1 MSAHSDDGQGLPVVL
16 LHGFANDRRLWRE
29 QVAALA
35 GRYRIVAMDLIGH
48 GNGTSADGRAVTM
61 DAYADDVAATMGR
74 LGIER
79 AVVGG
84 ISLGGYVAMA
94 LALRHPGRVLG
105 TVLANTRAIG
115 DTQAQ
120 KDNRDKLAAAIGARG
135 AQAVVDAF
143 VDKPLRPDAPEAL
156 KAEIRAMNL
165 RQPPAGLV
173 SATLGMR
180 DRPDRTP
187 ELARISQP
195 SLVITGSADV
205 FIPPSESEP
214 IHRGIP
220 GSAYANLDG
229 GGHLSC
235 IDSPS
240 QFNAA
245 LEAFLAPLARKH
257 SP

>member
-1 MSAHSDDGQGLPVVL
+1 MLM
-16 LHGFANDRRLWRE
+16 HGFANDRLLWRE
-29 QVAALA
+29 QIAALA
-35 GRYRIVAMDLIGH
+35 GRYRIVAVDLIGH

-61 DAYADDVAATMGR
+61 DEYADDVAATMTR

-84 ISLGGYVAMA
+84 ISLGGYVAMS
-94 LALRHPGRVLG
+94 LALRHAGRVLG

-115 DTQAQ
+115 DTPVQ
-120 KDNRDKLAAAIGARG
+120 KENRDKLAAAIGERG
-135 AQAVVDAF
+135 AQAVVEAF

-165 RQPPAGLV
+165 RQPPAGLIA
-173 SATLGMR
+173 ATLGMR
-180 DRPDRTP
+180 DRPDRTA
-187 ELARISQP
+187 ELARIRQP
-195 SLVITGSADV
+195 SLVITGTADV

-214 IHRGIP
+214 IHRGIA
-220 GSAYANLDG
+220 GSAYANIDG
-229 GGHLSC
+229 AGHLSC

-257 SP
+257 FP